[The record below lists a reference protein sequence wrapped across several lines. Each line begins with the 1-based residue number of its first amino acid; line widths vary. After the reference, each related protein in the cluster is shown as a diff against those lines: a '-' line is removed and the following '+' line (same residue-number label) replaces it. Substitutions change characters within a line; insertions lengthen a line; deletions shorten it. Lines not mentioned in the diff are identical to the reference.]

1 MISLPSQLP
10 DHHLDEFSVPTDCGS
25 VVHGYSRGLSIEQS
39 EANAVLVL
47 IHGYPM
53 TNLLWRH
60 VIRNLPD
67 DIPLFV
73 PDIPGYGNSTPSKT
87 GHDKATIGK
96 AILDA
101 LNKVLQN
108 DPTKPPRRIVLAGH
122 DRGARISHRLSVDA
136 GEFSDKFTIIG
147 TILMDI
153 VPTVVQWHGMEN
165 PAEAAGFFHWPFLAN
180 VELATSMIL
189 KVGGDVFIRSLC
201 ERWLG
206 DPTYPGRRSLIQDGA
221 QQAYEETFKR
231 ESVIKAA
238 CLDYEAAA
246 TVDVD
251 RQKYD
256 QEHGRKIQIPTLVLH
271 CSALGRRFSMTDT
284 WEEWVAGGKNL
295 LSVMEIGEGAGHSFP
310 EEAPETT
317 AKAMLEWIRRYN

>member
-1 MISLPSQLP
+1 MISLKSQLSAY
-10 DHHLDEFSVPTDCGS
+10 HLDEFSVPTDCGS
-25 VVHGYSRGLSIEQS
+25 VVHGYSRGLSTEPSKKAIF
-39 EANAVLVL
+39 VL

-53 TNLLWRH
+53 TWRH
-60 VIRNLPD
+60 VIRDLPV

-87 GHDKATIGK
+87 EHDKATIGK

-101 LNKVLQN
+101 LHSVLQGVQGN
-108 DPTKPPRRIVLAGH
+108 EPRRIVLVGH

-136 GEFSDKFTIIG
+136 GEFSERFTITG

-153 VPTVVQWHGMEN
+153 VPTLVQWHGMKN
-165 PAEAAGFFHWPFLAN
+165 PAEAAGYFHWPFLAN
-180 VELATSMIL
+180 VELATSLIL
-189 KVGGDVFIRSLC
+189 KAGGDVFVQSLC
-201 ERWLG
+201 QRWTG
-206 DPTYPGRRSLIQDGA
+206 DTTYPGRQSLIQDGA
-221 QQAYEETFKR
+221 QQVYEEYFKR
-231 ESVIKAA
+231 ESVIRAA

-256 QEHGRKIQIPTLVLH
+256 QEHGRKIEIPTLVLH
-271 CSALGRRFSMTDT
+271 CSGIGKRFNIADT
-284 WEEWVAGGKNL
+284 WKEWVVDSRN
-295 LSVMEIGEGAGHSFP
+295 LSVVEIGEGAGHSFP

-317 AKAMLEWIRRYN
+317 VKAMMDWTKKFDLI